1 MGRVSRP
8 GPVRQQSSLPQYL
21 RRIVKWQQMDAE
33 YCFWQMLHLCLTPRV
48 VTTNVSAILPLSPPA
63 LRPHTLRPTA
73 LRPPAFIPPV
83 PLSCPST
90 SCSSSPAPRAS
101 RFILSVRPIPPV
113 PPHVRSCPPCP
124 SMSPPSRVPHGSP
137 VPSYASHASHA
148 VHPSRYALPAL
159 PSLPRCVSP
168 LSPRYFSH
176 LDAPLPLSPLSPLSP
191 FRPVRR
197 AETKNQWA
205 RDDPAF
211 VVISAML
218 LAISASSY
226 CIAYGHGIA
235 QAGLTVFSV
244 VVFDFLLIGAAIA
257 TLCWFVCNRYLRETG
272 GVASHAVC
280 VQPVFEGHWGRG
292 VTCSGAEGRVV
303 RQRAGDMLYAF
314 DVHCNAY
321 FPLFVLLYV
330 VQYFLSP
337 LLLAP
342 GFIPLL
348 LSNTLYLVAFS
359 YYHYLNFLGYDVLPF
374 LDKTTVLLY
383 PMPLLLLL
391 FPISL
396 LSRFNPTQF
405 ALSYYFS

>member
-1 MGRVSRP
+1 MLPTMGRVSRP

-48 VTTNVSAILPLSPPA
+48 VYQ
-63 LRPHTLRPTA
+63 HTKY
-73 LRPPAFIPPV
+73 
-83 PLSCPST
+83 
-90 SCSSSPAPRAS
+90 
-101 RFILSVRPIPPV
+101 
-113 PPHVRSCPPCP
+113 HKQ
-124 SMSPPSRVPHGSP
+124 
-137 VPSYASHASHA
+137 
-148 VHPSRYALPAL
+148 
-159 PSLPRCVSP
+159 
-168 LSPRYFSH
+168 
-176 LDAPLPLSPLSPLSP
+176 
-191 FRPVRR
+191 
-197 AETKNQWA
+197 TKNQWA

-226 CIAYGHGIA
+226 CVAYGHGIA

-257 TLCWFVCNRYLRETG
+257 TLCWFVCNRYLRDSG
-272 GVASHAVC
+272 GVASHAVEQK
-280 VQPVFEGHWGRG
+280 VEW
-292 VTCSGAEGRVV
+292 
-303 RQRAGDMLYAF
+303 LYAF

-405 ALSYYFS
+405 ALSYYFG